1 MKAHLVSGDFS
12 GALPYFSGLSSAKY
26 QQAFLS
32 IGTAGTVSA
41 INQIGNLTPV
51 FVQNYNA
58 EYFFQ
63 QIING
68 QTITFPVDFV
78 NEDGVWKILEF

>member
-51 FVQNYNA
+51 FCS
-58 EYFFQ
+58 E
-63 QIING
+63 
-68 QTITFPVDFV
+68 
-78 NEDGVWKILEF
+78 L